1 MIVHRKSIESSLEL
15 HWDVIGN
22 CFIETKDN
30 KQPMNWKKPLPL
42 KEKTII
48 ITAMSIIAITAI
60 LTTLIL
66 TAESQYTTSPPPTW
80 HYDQDLTDQWINENN
95 PSYDVEIYRESFCGK
110 CYPIGL
116 NLYKI
121 NSDGMELL
129 MTGFLLENG
138 SVELND
144 R

>member
-1 MIVHRKSIESSLEL
+1 
-15 HWDVIGN
+15 
-22 CFIETKDN
+22 
-30 KQPMNWKKPLPL
+30 MNWKKPLPI

-48 ITAMSIIAITAI
+48 LTALSIIAITAI

-66 TAESQYTTSPPPTW
+66 TAEPKYTTSPPPTW
-80 HYDQDLTDQWINENN
+80 HYAPDLTDQWINENN

-121 NSDGMELL
+121 NPDDMTLL

-138 SVELND
+138 NVELN
-144 R
+144 